1 MSKEETGT
9 GSVSD
14 SDELAGRTEP
24 AVQNST
30 SGDGE
35 AAFTVT
41 VTFSCEGPM
50 GFTLGDTAAMA
61 EQAKK
66 QLEQQ
71 RRRRRRTAQKGQGKE
86 AVIDTA
92 AERQQLLADRAPSR
106 DPDAILD
113 VRNESEKENG
123 HADISENDHED
134 QNYRQHLKSGNSSE
148 EVKYEEKEEVDD
160 DGNGRLES
168 LSKDWAA
175 AVVGFA
181 KTHGGLCEAKRLGVL
196 EGDVLQQINGYDL
209 RGMRFK
215 ELCAFLGRS
224 PFPRTLTFWRHHH
237 QGRRPSSDIKT

>member
-1 MSKEETGT
+1 
-9 GSVSD
+9 
-14 SDELAGRTEP
+14 
-24 AVQNST
+24 
-30 SGDGE
+30 
-35 AAFTVT
+35 
-41 VTFSCEGPM
+41 M
-50 GFTLGDTAAMA
+50 GFTLGDMATMA

-71 RRRRRRTAQKGQGKE
+71 RRRQRRTTQKGQGKE
-86 AVIDTA
+86 AVVDTA
-92 AERQQLLADRAPSR
+92 TERQQLLADEAPLR

-113 VRNESEKENG
+113 IRDESEKEND

-134 QNYRQHLKSGNSSE
+134 QNYRQHLKCGNSSE
-148 EVKYEEKEEVDD
+148 EVKCEEKEEVDD
-160 DGNGRLES
+160 DRNDRLES

-215 ELCAFLGRS
+215 ELCAFLGNS

-237 QGRRPSSDIKT
+237 KGRQTSSDIKT